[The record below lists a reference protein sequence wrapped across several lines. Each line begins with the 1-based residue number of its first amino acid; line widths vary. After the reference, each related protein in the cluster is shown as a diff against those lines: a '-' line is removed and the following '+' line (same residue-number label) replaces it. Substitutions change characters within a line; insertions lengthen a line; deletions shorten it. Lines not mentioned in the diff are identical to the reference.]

1 MRKCAKRNLKIL
13 REVMSV
19 VIPQGM
25 IPKNA
30 VSLTSYM
37 RFSHVMISYS
47 QRQPVAIWMA
57 LSESKGRP
65 AMKRQATSSSQSP
78 STSTTGDGEEV
89 PLPVKKKKKKR

>member
-1 MRKCAKRNLKIL
+1 
-13 REVMSV
+13 MSV

-37 RFSHVMISYS
+37 RFSHVMMPYS

-57 LSESKGRP
+57 LIWMALNESKGRP

-89 PLPVKKKKKKR
+89 PLPVKKKIR